1 MMIRTLVQLRGLS
14 RASSLLLSSPVRV
27 PRDVLLQF
35 QQCSAMRF
43 STIVPTF
50 SEEQRRETV
59 EQYMRQH
66 EISVSDKSAPAPCLS
81 FTQSGLPDY
90 LLTNLQQEFS
100 EPTPIQ
106 AQALPI
112 ALSGKNMVGI
122 GQTGSGK
129 TLAFLLPAF
138 IHIKNER
145 ERLGRSSGKAGGPLV
160 LILAPTREL
169 AKQTEEVARKY
180 RRITSIKTVCCIGG
194 EGRTRQL
201 SQYDSGAELMIATPG
216 RINDFVENGDMNI
229 SKVGFMV
236 LDEADRMLDMGFE
249 PQVRSV
255 LDAVG
260 EERQTMMFSA
270 TWPEEVQELASE
282 FLGDFT
288 FMKIGSVDLCA
299 NKNIEQEVEVTTSD
313 YKQEQFLND
322 MSEKMKN
329 KKVLVFTE
337 RKATVDRLERMLR
350 NRRVRAMGIHGD
362 KSQRMRSET
371 LQRFKEGSCNV
382 MIATDVAARGLDIQD
397 IEWVVNYDFPLDIEN
412 YIHRIGR
419 TGRASKKGN
428 SLTYITL
435 DEARYAGKLKKILI
449 EANQTVPKELE
460 DLEKESSRSKAT
472 KGKLGKSMEQTRHR
486 HRNYGY
492 RGMGRDD
499 GDELEEM
506 NWSRNR
512 DRRNSGYN
520 SRRSNYGRNSNTDV
534 YGYER

>member
-1 MMIRTLVQLRGLS
+1 
-14 RASSLLLSSPVRV
+14 
-27 PRDVLLQF
+27 
-35 QQCSAMRF
+35 
-43 STIVPTF
+43 
-50 SEEQRRETV
+50 
-59 EQYMRQH
+59 
-66 EISVSDKSAPAPCLS
+66 
-81 FTQSGLPDY
+81 
-90 LLTNLQQEFS
+90 
-100 EPTPIQ
+100 
-106 AQALPI
+106 
-112 ALSGKNMVGI
+112 
-122 GQTGSGK
+122 
-129 TLAFLLPAF
+129 
-138 IHIKNER
+138 
-145 ERLGRSSGKAGGPLV
+145 
-160 LILAPTREL
+160 
-169 AKQTEEVARKY
+169 
-180 RRITSIKTVCCIGG
+180 
-194 EGRTRQL
+194 
-201 SQYDSGAELMIATPG
+201 
-216 RINDFVENGDMNI
+216 
-229 SKVGFMV
+229 
-236 LDEADRMLDMGFE
+236 
-249 PQVRSV
+249 
-255 LDAVG
+255 
-260 EERQTMMFSA
+260 
-270 TWPEEVQELASE
+270 
-282 FLGDFT
+282 
-288 FMKIGSVDLCA
+288 
-299 NKNIEQEVEVTTSD
+299 
-313 YKQEQFLND
+313 
-322 MSEKMKN
+322 
-329 KKVLVFTE
+329 
-337 RKATVDRLERMLR
+337 
-350 NRRVRAMGIHGD
+350 MGIHGD

-472 KGKLGKSMEQTRHR
+472 KGKLGKSMEQTRHK